1 MNISDAF
8 KDFDILSED
17 VFDLNASDLEDALDL
32 TNEEEVIDVFDPEE
46 YEDDEDQAYHAEE
59 QIDDIHADEHKSY
72 IDKLILEC
80 DVCHSL
86 MYKDLADVE
95 FNEEL
100 ALYNVGEEC
109 PYCMSTDGFTLVG
122 KVVPYSEEHEESEED
137 EDTDVEDEAED
148 EQEEIEECADDI
160 VIDPVDLSEAKSTPI
175 LMYKVL
181 SEGKLVGTTF
191 NRDKAMKFVRDMK
204 ESYPDKHVKMDRFVR
219 ECGEYAI
226 KRAAEQEQLNEDDSD
241 AKFDTLHDAIQFLI
255 DDEHE
260 AIDGYEKVKE
270 ALEMFDLS
278 DDELEGWNKVINFI
292 IDEENKHIDMLENA
306 ADGNFDIDEVE
317 DHSDDDTESLEESV
331 EEINIKTQD
340 DTINI
345 QSNDDGGMTVE
356 TTPNECED
364 CETTDKEMIVPMTDD
379 EIEEISE
386 QEPEDE
392 EEQEEDEVVDEF
404 DEDSFDEVAESYLK
418 KTYSNVDSY
427 ITESVHNTDYKLI
440 VEGKINFKSGKSK
453 NTKFVLTFMEDK
465 QGVRINAMNES
476 LAKNYQN
483 LQLKAIVKDNKF
495 IVTDMK

>member
-46 YEDDEDQAYHAEE
+46 YEDDEDQAYDAEE
-59 QIDDIHADEHKSY
+59 QIDDIHTDEHKSY

-86 MYKDLADVE
+86 MYKDIDDVA

-100 ALYNVGEEC
+100 ALYNVDEEC
-109 PYCMSTDGFTLVG
+109 PYCMSTDGFQLVG
-122 KVVPYSEEHEESEED
+122 KVVPYSEEPEQQD
-137 EDTDVEDEAED
+137 DDVEDDEAED
-148 EQEEIEECADDI
+148 TQEEIEECADDI
-160 VIDPVDLSEAKSTPI
+160 VIDPVNLSEAKSTPI
-175 LMYKVL
+175 MMYKVL

-191 NRDKAMKFVRDMK
+191 SRDKAMKIVRDLK
-204 ESYPDKHVKMDRFVR
+204 ESYPGKDIKMNRFIR
-219 ECGEYAI
+219 ECGDYAI
-226 KRAAEQEQLNEDDSD
+226 KRAAEQEQLNEADSD
-241 AKFDTLHDAIQFLI
+241 VNFDTLEDAIQFLI

-260 AIDGYEKVKE
+260 AIDGYEEVKE
-270 ALEMFDLS
+270 SLEMFDLS
-278 DDELEGWNKVINFI
+278 DDELEGWNKVIDFI

-317 DHSDDDTESLEESV
+317 DDSDDDNEDAAESFDESV
-331 EEINIKTQD
+331 EEINIKTEE

-356 TTPNECED
+356 TTSNECED
-364 CETTDKEMIVPMTDD
+364 CETTDKEMIAPITDD
-379 EIEEISE
+379 EIEEI
-386 QEPEDE
+386 PEHESDD
-392 EEQEEDEVVDEF
+392 EEDEVVDEF

-453 NTKFVLTFMEDK
+453 NTKFVLTFTEDK
-465 QGVRINAMNES
+465 QGVSVNAINES

-483 LQLKAIVKDNKF
+483 LQLKAVVKDNTF

>member
-32 TNEEEVIDVFDPEE
+32 TSEEEVVDVFDPEE
-46 YEDDEDQAYHAEE
+46 YEDDDDQAYDAEE

-86 MYKDLADVE
+86 MYKDKDDVA

-109 PYCMSTDGFTLVG
+109 PYCMSTDGFQLVG
-122 KVVPYSEEHEESEED
+122 KVVPYSEEPEQED
-137 EDTDVEDEAED
+137 EDIDVEDDAED
-148 EQEEIEECADDI
+148 EQEEIEECANDI

-191 NRDKAMKFVRDMK
+191 SRDKAMKFVRDLK
-204 ESYPDKHVKMDRFVR
+204 ESYPNKDVRLNRFIR
-219 ECGEYAI
+219 ECGDYAI

-241 AKFDTLHDAIQFLI
+241 VKFETLEDAIQFLI

-260 AIDGYEKVKE
+260 AIDGYEQVKQS
-270 ALEMFDLS
+270 LEMFDLP
-278 DDELEGWNKVINFI
+278 DDELEGWNKVIDFI

-317 DHSDDDTESLEESV
+317 DDSDDEEETESLDESV

-379 EIEEISE
+379 EIEEIPE

-392 EEQEEDEVVDEF
+392 EDDEVVDEF

-453 NTKFVLTFMEDK
+453 DTKFVLTFMEDK
-465 QGVRINAMNES
+465 QGVSINAMNES

-483 LQLKAIVKDNKF
+483 LQLKAVVKDNKF